1 LASREQWASAASIVI
16 AALRQRDL
24 RHITSLCNI
33 AMQLPPVAKV
43 AQLARLNGPSPV
55 LVVLVVLVVSL
66 APRLLRAHDVGAAGL
81 QLFKV
86 PGGF

>member
-55 LVVLVVLVVSL
+55 LVVSL

>member
-1 LASREQWASAASIVI
+1 
-16 AALRQRDL
+16 
-24 RHITSLCNI
+24 
-33 AMQLPPVAKV
+33 MQLPPVAKV

-55 LVVLVVLVVSL
+55 LVVLVVSL

-81 QLFKV
+81 QQLFKV